1 MCSDYRSP
9 DQLHE
14 PSPSEQEM
22 KKLEERIEK
31 NEKDSKAMASSY
43 AVEKEKMEA
52 RAIEMEQEARK
63 ERERIDAEHN
73 RQLADLNRRL
83 QDVINASA
91 TDRARLEQEA
101 RKERERA
108 EAELADLNR
117 RLQDATDASVADRAT
132 LEQIRQRQVELENG
146 ETRQGLEEERKRL
159 HEQITKIERD
169 SDRLATNYAE
179 EKARTEIRM
188 REVEQE
194 VKKREQVEA
203 EHNQQLADLN
213 RRLQDMIG
221 ASAVDRAKQEKEA
234 RDPKERQ
241 LTEAEPVDLPTV
253 TYTPAPHRP
262 PLELEIKG
270 PQSSVTFPTLS
281 PQPTPYVQP
290 LSAWPLTMADVLKL

>member
-1 MCSDYRSP
+1 
-9 DQLHE
+9 
-14 PSPSEQEM
+14 M

-43 AVEKEKMEA
+43 AAEKVKMEA

-63 ERERIDAEHN
+63 ERERIDAGHN
-73 RQLADLNRRL
+73 RQLADLTRRL
-83 QDVINASA
+83 QEVIDASA

-159 HEQITKIERD
+159 HEQIMKIERD
-169 SDRLATNYAE
+169 SDRLAANYAE
-179 EKARTEIRM
+179 EKARTETRM

-194 VKKREQVEA
+194 AEKREQVEA

-213 RRLQDMIG
+213 RRLQDVIG
-221 ASAVDRAKQEKEA
+221 ASAVDRAKPEKEA
-234 RDPKERQ
+234 RDPEEGQ
-241 LTEAEPVDLPTV
+241 LVETEPVDLPTV

-262 PLELEIKG
+262 PLELEIKK
-270 PQSSVTFPTLS
+270 PQNSVSFPTLS

-290 LSAWPLTMADVLKL
+290 PFCFTTHGG